1 MTAPALT
8 ATNLTQPR
16 RLFVVAILAALAV
29 LIWGGYGHHWSFTGF
44 SDNDTLWDWLK
55 LLLLPISL
63 AALPLWLRSHRR
75 MDRTRH
81 ILYLALI
88 AGFAALIAVGYLLP
102 LKWTGF
108 TGNTLWDWLQLLV
121 LPIVI
126 STVNFWRTER
136 TIEARH
142 RIGASAMAA
151 AFATF
156 VTCAYLLPLGWTGF
170 SGNTLWD
177 WIQLLFVPML
187 LPLLVVPAVTEWI
200 NAGVAEE
207 EAEEDAETEQSES
220 PRLDAADSTTAASH
234 ACTMC
239 GCAPAIR

>member
-8 ATNLTQPR
+8 TNLAQPR
-16 RLFVVAILAALAV
+16 RMFVVAILAALAV
-29 LIWGGYGHHWSFTGF
+29 LIWGGYGDHWSFTGF

-55 LLLLPISL
+55 LLLLPLSM
-63 AALPLWLRSHRR
+63 AALPLWLRSHHG
-75 MDRTRH
+75 MDRKRH
-81 ILYLALI
+81 ALYVALI
-88 AGFAALIAVGYLLP
+88 AGFAALIAVGYLLH

-142 RIGASAMAA
+142 RIGAAA
-151 AFATF
+151 VAAGFGAFVA
-156 VTCAYLLPLGWTGF
+156 CAYLLPLAWTGF

-177 WIQLLFVPML
+177 WTQLLFVPIL
-187 LPLLVVPAVTEWI
+187 LPVLVVPAVTGWI

-207 EAEEDAETEQSES
+207 EAADEAETEPAEQ
-220 PRLDAADSTTAASH
+220 PAADATDGIATAESH
-234 ACTMC
+234 SCPTC
-239 GCAPAIR
+239 GCAGTVR